1 MSLFDALSSSI
12 TLPLIGVMTEVS
24 AKMSSWLGTSGSQVG
39 NYYFVFF
46 FVIWVNCPF
55 NCA

>member
-24 AKMSSWLGTSGSQVG
+24 AKMSSWLNTSGSQVG

-46 FVIWVNCPF
+46 FCDLGELPL
-55 NCA
+55 